1 MWFNNFDFC
10 SLSLALT
17 NSCTPVNDSLR
28 AQMESLFF
36 PLVKPDRMK
45 YFKSKWEDWFVLTD
59 EIEDRKCPGK
69 LKVEFFTRNG
79 EMYALAPKTY
89 ISYCHLTKNS
99 KDGRKG
105 IPKSFP
111 LTVKNFHDALYHPER
126 NQERIK
132 INSLRLNKRKAMGR
146 CTLNRK
152 SLSSIHC
159 KLYVEDDNISCSP
172 LKFENSYL

>member
-1 MWFNNFDFC
+1 
-10 SLSLALT
+10 
-17 NSCTPVNDSLR
+17 
-28 AQMESLFF
+28 MESLFY
-36 PLVKPDRMK
+36 PLVRPEKIES
-45 YFKSKWEDWFVLTD
+45 FKKNWESWFVLTE
-59 EIEDRKCPGK
+59 EIDDQKCPGK
-69 LKVEFFTRNG
+69 LKVEFLTRSG

-89 ISYCHLTKNS
+89 FSYCTKTNQL

-111 LTVKNFHDALYHPER
+111 LTAKNFHDALYNPEID
-126 NQERIK
+126 QKRIK

-159 KLYVEDDNISCSP
+159 KLHVGDDNISCSP
-172 LKFENSYL
+172 LEKNNSFL